1 MDHRKGSRA
10 DASHPVTRPRHD
22 AARVTRAP
30 ADPGRGVRTRS
41 FCFDRCKGVPLVILA
56 LICALLPAP
65 ARAAMDACH
74 LFDRS
79 AWQSCIYDGATGWEG
94 GLQWRL
100 AGFESP
106 RIDASSAGCRAEQ
119 IQGIKARDRLRAL
132 MARGYTITDT
142 ARRDKQQVRLIR
154 LTLRDGRN
162 AGIELLSEG
171 LIQAVPNTGNRWC
184 GK

>member
-1 MDHRKGSRA
+1 MENRDRA
-10 DASHPVTRPRHD
+10 DARRPNGRQRPAHVAPPQAASGGLVRERPSPLDRHGKT
-22 AARVTRAP
+22 AW
-30 ADPGRGVRTRS
+30 
-41 FCFDRCKGVPLVILA
+41 LLLA
-56 LICALLPAP
+56 VVCAFLPAP
-65 ARAAMDACH
+65 ARAAMPACH

-79 AWQSCIYDGATGWEG
+79 AWKSCIYDGATGWEG

-106 RIDASSAGCRAEQ
+106 RIDAGSAGCHAEQ
-119 IQGIKARDRLRAL
+119 IQGVKARDRLRAL

-142 ARRDKQQVRLIR
+142 ARRDREQVRLVR
-154 LTLRDGRN
+154 LMLRDGRN

-171 LIQAVPNTGNRWC
+171 LVQAVPNTGNRWC